1 VEDKVAV
8 ALGKVYVVGA
18 GPGDPELITLKGF
31 FLLLSADVVISA
43 SLVPRELLD
52 LVREK
57 VVWEG
62 RLTGETHREVVELAV
77 RHAAEGK
84 TVVVLKNG
92 DPTLFGRGVAL
103 CREVEARGV
112 PCEII
117 PGVSSFTA
125 AAAKYKIPITEGGRP
140 LLLTTARS
148 DGDPDVVVFMPEGS
162 AVGLVVEDLYGA
174 GEKVYYGRPRGRPAL
189 VFILRR
195 RERDLFLGENRGGYI
210 QEEAQHS

>member
-1 VEDKVAV
+1 VEDKGAV
-8 ALGKVYVVGA
+8 VLGKVYVVGA

-103 CREVEARGV
+103 CREVETKGV
-112 PCEII
+112 PYEII
-117 PGVSSFTA
+117 PGMSSFTA
-125 AAAKYKIPITEGGRP
+125 AAAKYKIPITEDGRP
-140 LLLTTARS
+140 S
-148 DGDPDVVVFMPEGS
+148 S
-162 AVGLVVEDLYGA
+162 
-174 GEKVYYGRPRGRPAL
+174 
-189 VFILRR
+189 
-195 RERDLFLGENRGGYI
+195 
-210 QEEAQHS
+210 